1 MERKIIVPGETI
13 MTGEEFL
20 PGNGT
25 RREGKDIV
33 ASRFG
38 LVDISEKL
46 IRVIPLSGVYIPRRG
61 NTIIGQVIDVNFS
74 GWMID
79 FNGPANGFIT
89 LGEFPG
95 YVNKDEM
102 RDRLDF
108 GDMVVAKIVNTS
120 GKSIDLT
127 LKMRGL
133 GRIDDGMIIKI
144 NPNKVPRVIG
154 KEGSMVTTIKE
165 ITRAEITVGQNG
177 LISIEGKTIE
187 DELNT
192 KKIIEFICNNSYVEG
207 LTERIKEYA
216 EKELKIGEKDE

>member
-1 MERKIIVPGETI
+1 
-13 MTGEEFL
+13 
-20 PGNGT
+20 
-25 RREGKDIV
+25 
-33 ASRFG
+33 
-38 LVDISEKL
+38 
-46 IRVIPLSGVYIPRRG
+46 
-61 NTIIGQVIDVNFS
+61 
-74 GWMID
+74 
-79 FNGPANGFIT
+79 
-89 LGEFPG
+89 
-95 YVNKDEM
+95 
-102 RDRLDF
+102 
-108 GDMVVAKIVNTS
+108 
-120 GKSIDLT
+120 
-127 LKMRGL
+127 MRGL